1 VIQVWG
7 YGKILLSIFLLSFF
21 CLFHFLAL
29 KNNNNNK
36 KLKKKL
42 CYVFVKYEFVTVV
55 CISFAC
61 LKC

>member
-1 VIQVWG
+1 MEK
-7 YGKILLSIFLLSFF
+7 YYCPFFLLSFF

-29 KNNNNNK
+29 KINNNNK